1 MSDEIIHHK
10 DYQDW
15 TAFIANKIKLTQ
27 TQAAFKVNAEL
38 LTLYWEI
45 GNSIIEKQKQNS
57 WGSKIIDLLALDL
70 AKNFP
75 ESKGFSVRNLKYMR
89 AFAEAYPEFPIVQVP
104 LAQSEVNLCK
114 CHLHKL
120 RGIIISA
127 C

>member
-45 GNSIIEKQKQNS
+45 GNSIIEKQNKTV
-57 WGSKIIDLLALDL
+57 GEVKLLI
-70 AKNFP
+70 FW
-75 ESKGFSVRNLKYMR
+75 
-89 AFAEAYPEFPIVQVP
+89 
-104 LAQSEVNLCK
+104 
-114 CHLHKL
+114 H
-120 RGIIISA
+120 
-127 C
+127 

>member
-1 MSDEIIHHK
+1 MAEPFCYLCNYKNVFYMSDEIIHHK

-70 AKNFP
+70 VKNFL

-89 AFAEAYPEFPIVQVP
+89 AFAEAYP
-104 LAQSEVNLCK
+104 
-114 CHLHKL
+114 
-120 RGIIISA
+120 
-127 C
+127 